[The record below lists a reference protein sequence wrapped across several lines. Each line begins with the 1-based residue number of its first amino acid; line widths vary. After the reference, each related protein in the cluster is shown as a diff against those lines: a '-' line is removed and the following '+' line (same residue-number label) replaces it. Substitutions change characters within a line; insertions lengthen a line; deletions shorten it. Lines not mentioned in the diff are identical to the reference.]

1 MTLRLQIGVLM
12 GGSSSERDI
21 SILTGKAVISALQDL
36 GHFVFSIDPISGV
49 KQTIQTLTEKK
60 PNVVFNALH
69 GRFGEDGTIQGLLE
83 LLKIPYTHSPVLAS
97 AIAMNKPTAKH
108 LFRQAGIQCPE
119 HQVATKSEI
128 LDRDILPRPYVIK
141 PCKEG
146 SSIGVKIISDG
157 TNLPHSTDDLWKYGD
172 GFMVERFIPGREL
185 TVAVMGD
192 KALGITELRPKSGF
206 YDFESKYSEGKTN
219 HIIPADLPASVS
231 KIAMESAVKA
241 HKILGCKGITR
252 SDFRYD
258 DQQSGAHGLY
268 LLELNTQPGLTPLSL
283 VPEQAAYAGISFH
296 DLVEWMVESAT
307 CDY

>member
-1 MTLRLQIGVLM
+1 
-12 GGSSSERDI
+12 
-21 SILTGKAVISALQDL
+21 
-36 GHFVFSIDPISGV
+36 
-49 KQTIQTLTEKK
+49 
-60 PNVVFNALH
+60 
-69 GRFGEDGTIQGLLE
+69 
-83 LLKIPYTHSPVLAS
+83 
-97 AIAMNKPTAKH
+97 
-108 LFRQAGIQCPE
+108 
-119 HQVATKSEI
+119 
-128 LDRDILPRPYVIK
+128 
-141 PCKEG
+141 
-146 SSIGVKIISDG
+146 
-157 TNLPHSTDDLWKYGD
+157 
-172 GFMVERFIPGREL
+172 MVERFIPGREL

-192 KALGITELRPKSGF
+192 KALGITELHPKSGF

-219 HIIPADLPASVS
+219 HIIPADLPTSVS

-258 DQQSGAHGLY
+258 DQQSGADGLY

>member
-1 MTLRLQIGVLM
+1 MTVRLEIGVLM

-21 SILTGKAVISALQDL
+21 SLLTGKAVISALQDL

-49 KQTIQTLTEKK
+49 TQTIQTLTKKK
-60 PNVVFNALH
+60 PTVVFNALH

-157 TNLPHSTDDLWKYGD
+157 TTLPHSTDDLWEYGD

-231 KIAMESAVKA
+231 KIAMDSAVKA

-258 DQQSGAHGLY
+258 DQQSGADGLY

>member
-1 MTLRLQIGVLM
+1 M

-21 SILTGKAVISALQDL
+21 SLLTGKAVISALQDL
-36 GHFVFSIDPISGV
+36 GHFVFSIDPIAGV
-49 KQTIQTLTEKK
+49 KQTIQTLTKK
-60 PNVVFNALH
+60 RPNVVFNALH
-69 GRFGEDGTIQGLLE
+69 GRFGEDGTIQGLME

-157 TNLPHSTDDLWKYGD
+157 TTLPHSTDDLWKYGD

-192 KALGITELRPKSGF
+192 KALGITELRPNSGF

-231 KIAMESAVKA
+231 KIAMESAVEA

-258 DQQSGAHGLY
+258 DQESGADGLY